1 MGFRTIAT
9 AKLLLFVKKK
19 SQTKICYTT
28 YFRNKRHNLPIFSML
43 RKRWLF
49 HNVFRNVSNKC
60 GPKGFIITSH
70 TAATN
75 KSCSRSDKS
84 GLI

>member
-1 MGFRTIAT
+1 MAFQQFDRKVT
-9 AKLLLFVKKK
+9 AFCTKKNN
-19 SQTKICYTT
+19 SKICYTT
-28 YFRNKRHNLPIFSML
+28 YFRNKRHNLPIFSTL
-43 RKRWLF
+43 QRCWWFQKL
-49 HNVFRNVSNKC
+49 FRNVSNKC
-60 GPKGFIITSH
+60 GPKGFIITSL